1 MRDRGPLPGGEPL
14 SLPSLAEVEHAD
26 WPGLQSMCADLELNP
41 KGRSGV
47 VRMRVLDHVRRR
59 TTREA
64 WRPSPEQQAA
74 LLSRLGFPEDAARIW
89 ENVIRLDAPTPW
101 VGYGAARL
109 AAGDVDE
116 ATKAFDRAV
125 QMRDAAA
132 HLHRA
137 EALGA
142 RGDLVGAIGAC
153 DAYLAARPNDLR
165 ALGLR
170 AGFLARGGWLDE
182 AIGAMQAATAA
193 HPNAADAWRGFGAM
207 LLKAGRGK
215 AAVDALRRA
224 VRLDDADIDAWL
236 NLGTAFL
243 LAGRPR
249 DAIGAYREAL
259 ERDSTRMDGLND
271 LGVAYLTA
279 GQLKS
284 ALVNL
289 ERAAKH
295 LEAPTILLNLAKAEE
310 MARRRGEALQA
321 YERVLRIRPKEPG
334 AVAGRRR
341 LASRARKKPVRR
353 PRRRRSRRTT
363 NRPKS
368 RASRTASRRPR
379 KRAARKSRK
388 PRKSQ

>member
-1 MRDRGPLPGGEPL
+1 MRDRGSLPGGEPL
-14 SLPSLAEVEHAD
+14 SLPSIAEVEHAD
-26 WPGLQSMCADLELNP
+26 WPGLQRMCADLELNP

-59 TTREA
+59 ARREV
-64 WRPSPEQQAA
+64 WRPAPEHVAA
-74 LLSRLGFPEDAARIW
+74 LLGRLGFPEPAARIW
-89 ENVIRLDAPTPW
+89 ENVIRLDAPAPW

-116 ATKAFDRAV
+116 ATKAFDRAA

-142 RGDLVGAIGAC
+142 RGDLLGAIGAC
-153 DAYLAARPNDLR
+153 DAYLAGTPDDLR

-193 HPNAADAWRGFGAM
+193 HPDASDAWRGLGAT

-224 VRLDDADIDAWL
+224 LKLDDADVDAWL
-236 NLGTAFL
+236 NLGTAL
-243 LAGRPR
+243 LLVGRPR

-259 ERDSTRMDGLND
+259 ERDPTRMDGLNG
-271 LGVAYLTA
+271 LGAAYLAA

-284 ALVNL
+284 AIVNF

-295 LEAPTILLNLAKAEE
+295 LEAPTVLLNLAKAEE
-310 MARRRGEALQA
+310 TARRRGDALRA

-341 LASRARKKPVRR
+341 LTAHSAKKAARRRART
-353 PRRRRSRRTT
+353 RSRPATK
-363 NRPKS
+363 RPS
-368 RASRTASRRPR
+368 ARSPRRPR
-379 KRAARKSRK
+379 KRASRTSTK